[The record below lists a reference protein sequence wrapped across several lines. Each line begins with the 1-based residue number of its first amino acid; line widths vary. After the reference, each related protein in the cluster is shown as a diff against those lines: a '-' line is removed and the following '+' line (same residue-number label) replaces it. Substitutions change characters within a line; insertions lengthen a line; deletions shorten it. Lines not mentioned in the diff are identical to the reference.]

1 MMDKLQ
7 MVENELVPVYVTS
20 TGEKVVNGREL
31 YSVLKSRQDFSTWVK
46 KRLLDCDAVE
56 NEDYDRFHKKM
67 EANNATMIDY
77 IIKLDTAKEM
87 AMLERNEKGKEVRRY
102 FIQVEKK
109 YNEQTQQ
116 ASRTMTVQELIQL
129 LAQGTVELEGKIN
142 AVDKDLQEFKRDMPI
157 LGMEADQIT
166 EAVHDTCVAVCGG
179 VNSNAYKDRSLRGK
193 VYSDIYREFKM
204 IFGVT
209 SYKALRRNQR
219 DMAVGLVRNYK
230 APAHLASQ
238 IRFTNAQFTLRV

>member
-7 MVENELVPVYVTS
+7 MVENELVPVYVTD
-20 TGEKVVNGREL
+20 TGEKVVYGTEL
-31 YSVLKSRQDFSTWVK
+31 HKVLQVKSKYADWVK
-46 KRLLDCDAVE
+46 KRLSDCDAIE
-56 NEDYDRFHKKM
+56 NEDFEAFSENLENGGRIKKH
-67 EANNATMIDY
+67 

-109 YNEQTQQ
+109 YKEQTQQ

-209 SYKALRRNQR
+209 SYKSLRRSQR

-230 APAHLASQ
+230 ASAHLAAQ
-238 IRFTNAQFTLRV
+238 IRFTNAQFTLHV